1 MSSTIFENYSWDL
14 IDDFMKTKGLAAH
27 HIDSFDRF
35 LNFSI
40 SKIIKNEADICI
52 KKNDGSE
59 VVIEFG
65 EIYIEKPS
73 MFDSNRNRKKIF
85 PQDARIHDLT
95 YASPIFIDIIQ
106 KNIKDGEVIELNSH
120 KRIQIATL
128 PVIVNSEY
136 CNLYNFT
143 KQERIEKGECENDI
157 GGYFIIKGKERVL
170 VGQLTSTYNTILVM
184 KQKAKERYLYIS
196 EMRSMSE
203 ETAHSV
209 LIQCRLSSDE
219 RTLVFSI
226 PYIKE
231 VVLVGVLFKAL
242 DCLDYEEMFRYIGL
256 KGKKAE
262 RFYTYIKRD
271 SYFVK
276 TQEEALMY
284 LGKYSIHPL
293 KEDRRLNYAKQVVDN
308 ELFPHL
314 GITGTVKE
322 KLVILGKMVNKL
334 INTHLGYRSVDD
346 RDNYRY
352 KRVQMAGELCADLF
366 RTLFKRYI
374 KTIQMQLEKKKF
386 NPDITNIISRITSI
400 TTGMRQSFSTGNWG
414 VQKNSYVRT
423 GVSQVLN
430 RLTFG
435 ASLSHLRRLSIPIGK
450 EGKNVKIRQIHPS
463 QIGFICPHESPEGQ
477 SVGIVLNLS
486 LLSTVSRYI
495 PTVLV
500 REILESCEHLIPT
513 ADTTNVDELTVV
525 ILNGMV
531 IGFTDNYEKFLNEMN
546 QYKENGLLDK
556 EISFTYDFVDN
567 EIMVYCDEGRI
578 IRPVYTVNNE
588 NKLNIDFNVKPVWYD
603 LLEKNVIK
611 YIDSCEAEE
620 SVIAMT
626 PKDLDEFDCDYC
638 EIAPATMMGVMA
650 STVPFSNHTQ
660 APRVCY
666 QASHG
671 KQALGVHSLAYN
683 LRTDTSSYIL
693 DYPQKSLVN
702 TKPCR
707 MMGFDEMPSGVNA
720 IVAIMTYSG
729 FNMEDSIIMNQ
740 SSVDRGL
747 FHVTQYRTVNFS
759 EKKKGQ
765 FGVSENICVPP
776 KELQKRSYNY
786 CMLDEYGIV
795 KKGSQIEIGDV
806 LIGKVQTVQKK
817 NKEEEQTDCSL
828 IAKGNDDTG
837 TVDRIVISENG
848 GQKLIKIILRKIK
861 IPEVGD
867 KFSARSAQKGTVGFM
882 YRQEDMPFTA
892 EGIVPDLV
900 INAHCIPSRMTIGQ
914 LMECVLGKECAIKG
928 KFGDSTPFTRTGD
941 DIANELCENLSKLG
955 YERTGMEEM
964 YSGFTGKP
972 LKAKIFIG
980 PTYYQRLK
988 HMVSNKCHSRA
999 TGHVTT
1005 LMRQPLEGRSKEGGL
1020 RFGEMERDAM
1030 ISHGCSRFLR
1040 ERLFDQSDPYY
1051 VDICDKCGFMAS
1063 SATECKKCNNE
1074 KISKVNLPYAAK
1086 LLFQELN
1093 AMGIK
1098 TIIKAKSK

>member
-1 MSSTIFENYSWDL
+1 MTDEKFQNYSWQLVDNF
-14 IDDFMKTKGLAAH
+14 IKTKGLAAH

-35 LNFSI
+35 LNFTI
-40 SKIIKNEADICI
+40 SRIIRNEPDVRIE
-52 KKNDGSE
+52 KTDGSQYI
-59 VVIEFG
+59 IEFG
-65 EIYIEKPS
+65 EIYIDKPS
-73 MFDSNRNRKKIF
+73 MFDKNRNQKKVL
-85 PQDARIHDLT
+85 PHDARIHDLT

-106 KNIKDGEVIELNSH
+106 KIVKDDEVVEENVH
-120 KRIQIATL
+120 KRMQIATI
-128 PVIVNSEY
+128 PIIVNSEY
-136 CNLYNFT
+136 CNLHHCN
-143 KQERIEKGECENDI
+143 KKERIENGECENDI

-170 VGQLTSTYNTILVM
+170 VGQLTSIYNTILVI

-196 EMRSMSE
+196 EMRSISE
-203 ETAHSV
+203 ETGHSV
-209 LIQCRLSSDE
+209 LIQCRLSTDR

-231 VVLVGVLFKAL
+231 VILVGVLFKAL
-242 DCLDYEEMFRYIGL
+242 GCLDCKEMFKYIGL
-256 KGKKAE
+256 KGEKAE
-262 RFYTYIKRD
+262 RFYTYIERD
-271 SYFVK
+271 SYFI
-276 TQEEALMY
+276 TSQEEALRY
-284 LGKYSIHPL
+284 LGKHSIHPL
-293 KEDRRLNYAKQVVDN
+293 KEEKRINYAKQVVDN

-314 GITGTVKE
+314 GITGTVQE

-334 INTHLGYRSVDD
+334 VNTHFGYRSEDD

-374 KTIQMQLEKKKF
+374 KTIQIQLEKKKF

-400 TTGMRQSFSTGNWG
+400 TTGMRQSFATGNWG

-435 ASLSHLRRLSIPIGK
+435 ASLSHLRRLAIPIGK

-477 SVGIVLNLS
+477 SVGIVLNLA

-495 PTVLV
+495 PTVLI
-500 REILESCEHLIPT
+500 REILESCEQLTKTEEAKNI
-513 ADTTNVDELTVV
+513 DELTVV
-525 ILNGMV
+525 LLNGMV
-531 IGFTDNYEKFLNEMN
+531 LGFAEDHEKFIEEINN
-546 QYKENGLLDK
+546 YKRKGLLDR
-556 EISFTYDFVDN
+556 EISCTYNFVDN
-567 EIMVYCDEGRI
+567 EIVIYCDEGRI
-578 IRPVYTVNNE
+578 IRPVYTVNDK
-588 NKLNIDFNVKPVWYD
+588 NKLNIDFEKKPDWGS

-611 YIDSCEAEE
+611 YIDTCEAEE
-620 SVIAMT
+620 SVIGMT
-626 PKDLDEFDCDYC
+626 PSDLDEFTCDFC
-638 EIAPATMMGVMA
+638 EIAPATMMGIMA

-671 KQALGVHSLAYN
+671 KQALGIHSLAHK
-683 LRTDTSSYIL
+683 LRTDTSSYVM
-693 DYPQKSLVN
+693 DYPQKSIVN

-707 MMGFDEMPSGVNA
+707 MMGFDEMPSGINA

-765 FGVSENICVPP
+765 FGVSEKICVPP
-776 KELQKRSYNY
+776 EDLRKRSYNY

-795 KKGSQIEIGDV
+795 KTGSKIEIGDV
-806 LIGKVQTVQKK
+806 LIGKVKTVQKK
-817 NKEEEQTDCSL
+817 NKEETRTDCSL
-828 IAKGNDDTG
+828 IAKGNDETG

-882 YRQEDMPFTA
+882 YRQEDMPFTG

-900 INAHCIPSRMTIGQ
+900 INSHCIPSRMTIGQ
-914 LMECVLGKECAIKG
+914 LMECVLGKSCAIKG

-941 DIANELCENLSKLG
+941 DVANELCDNLSKLG
-955 YERTGMEEM
+955 YERTGTEQM
-964 YSGFTGKP
+964 YCGFTGKP
-972 LKAKIFIG
+972 LKARIFIG

-1020 RFGEMERDAM
+1020 RFGEMERDCM
-1030 ISHGCSRFLR
+1030 IGHGCSRFLR

-1051 VDICDKCGFMAS
+1051 VDVCSKCGFMAS
-1063 SATECKKCNNE
+1063 SSTECKKCNNE

-1098 TIIKAKSK
+1098 TIIKAKE